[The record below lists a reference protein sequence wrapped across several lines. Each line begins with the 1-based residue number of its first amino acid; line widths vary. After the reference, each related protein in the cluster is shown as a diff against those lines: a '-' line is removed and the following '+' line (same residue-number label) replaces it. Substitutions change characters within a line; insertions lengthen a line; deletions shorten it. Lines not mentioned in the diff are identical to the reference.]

1 VDSDQPR
8 HRSQLFTVRI
18 WPEDL
23 GDGRAE
29 WRGRVQHVLSGEAHY
44 FREWPALIAALNAML
59 AENDSAPEAG
69 VQPEN
74 QPAHRR

>member
-1 VDSDQPR
+1 VDADQPQ

-44 FREWPALIAALNAML
+44 FREWPALVAALSAML
-59 AENDSAPEAG
+59 AENDGPGIDA
-69 VQPEN
+69 QPQQE
-74 QPAHRR
+74 PFHLL